1 MGSEKPDPTRE
12 PPEASDADAPGA
24 DAPVAV
30 ALAGVSKRYGGTA
43 AVENVDLRIRE
54 GEFFTLVG
62 PSGCGKTTTLRL
74 IAGFEAP
81 TAGAIR
87 FGGCDVSGV
96 PPEDRNVGVVFQN
109 YALFPHMT
117 VGENVGYGLR
127 FSDPPGGVS
136 RDQRVRNLLDL
147 VDLPGSAG
155 RDPENLSGGQ
165 QQRVAIARALAPG
178 PDLLLL
184 DEPMSALDAAL
195 RERLRGQLR
204 DIQTELGV
212 TTLYVTHDQQE
223 ALAVS
228 DRVGVMQDG
237 HLEQVGTP
245 RELYHQPESR
255 FVAEFVGDNNL
266 LEGEVRAVEDGLAR
280 LQVASLEFAIA
291 DPGELAPGD
300 RLTVCVR
307 PERLA
312 LGAETNALEARV
324 RRREFLGATTR
335 LHLDSPVGPLVARTD
350 AAVEEPLTVGF
361 DPADAHVLD
370 HR

>member
-1 MGSEKPDPTRE
+1 MAGSDP
-12 PPEASDADAPGA
+12 AHGA
-24 DAPVAV
+24 TAV
-30 ALAGVSKRYGGTA
+30 ELEGITHRYGETTA
-43 AVENVDLRIRE
+43 LDRVSLSVER

-74 IAGFEAP
+74 VGGFESP
-81 TAGAIR
+81 TEGTVRLDGERVA
-87 FGGCDVSGV
+87 GV
-96 PPEDRNVGVVFQN
+96 PPEHRDVGIVFQN
-109 YALFPHMT
+109 YALFPNMT
-117 VGENVGYGLR
+117 VGENVAYGLE
-127 FSDPPGGVS
+127 FTDPPGGVPTD
-136 RDQRVRNLLDL
+136 RRVEQLLEL
-147 VDLPGSAG
+147 VDLEGFDERAP
-155 RDPENLSGGQ
+155 DELSGGQ
-165 QQRVAIARALAPG
+165 RQRVALARALAPG
-178 PDLLLL
+178 PSVLLL

-280 LQVASLEFAIA
+280 LQVESLEFAIA
-291 DPGELAPGD
+291 DAGEFAPGD